1 MINSRHDTIIS
12 EIVVP
17 CIVINNSNIHE
28 SKIPPAC
35 GGLGGKVL
43 QSKTVSELQPGI
55 QIFDLDNNALPIK
68 QSKSE
73 HYNGIVMEI
82 TLDKSNQIHYLLPEN
97 LVLCQRKTTKLSPTG
112 HWDDIPAHH
121 FQKARQLRQQTT
133 PPEKRL
139 WQYLR
144 SKQLG
149 IKFRSQHPINRY
161 IVDFYAR
168 KAGLVVEV
176 DGEMAHTYPGQ
187 VKHDRERDKFMEG
200 LGLKVLRFSA
210 SDVMS
215 NIEGVISEIEYHTQE
230 AVLDNFTSGQWR
242 YAKNIQA
249 GDKIFIEKNLNL
261 CKVIAVQEVEMD
273 CDVTILELDGGDNF
287 ISDCFVFHI

>member
-1 MINSRHDTIIS
+1 MIYSNPDTVIGETKI
-12 EIVVP
+12 P
-17 CIVINNSNIHE
+17 CIVADYINSG
-28 SKIPPAC
+28 KKVPPAC
-35 GGLGGKVL
+35 GGLGGQVL
-43 QSKTVSELQPGI
+43 HLKMIKELQPGDR
-55 QIFDLDNNALPIK
+55 IFDLNNNALQIK
-68 QSKSE
+68 QSKSD
-73 HYNGIVMEI
+73 HYNGKMIVL
-82 TLDKSNQIHYLLPEN
+82 TLEKSNQTHYLLPEN
-97 LVLCQRKTTKLSPTG
+97 LVLCLRKTSQSYPTG

-121 FQKARQLRQQTT
+121 FQKARQLRKQTT

-176 DGEMAHTYPGQ
+176 DGETVHSYPEQ
-187 VKHDRERDKFMEG
+187 IEHDQERDKFMES

-215 NIEGVISEIEYHTQE
+215 NIEGVITEIDYHLQE
-230 AVLDNFTSGQWR
+230 AIPDNFTSGQWR
-242 YAKNIQA
+242 YAKNIRA
-249 GDKIFIEKNLNL
+249 GDKIYVGKKL
-261 CKVIAVQEVEMD
+261 CLFQVITIQEVEMD
-273 CDVTILELDGGDNF
+273 CDVTMLALDGGDNF
-287 ISDCFVFHI
+287 KSDSFVFHV